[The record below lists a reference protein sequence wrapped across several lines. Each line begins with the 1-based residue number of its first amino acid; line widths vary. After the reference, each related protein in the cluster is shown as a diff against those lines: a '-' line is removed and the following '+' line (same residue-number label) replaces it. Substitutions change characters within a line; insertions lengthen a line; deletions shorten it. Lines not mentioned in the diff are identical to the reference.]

1 MFEKLQEI
9 LNAYADKFYAEIK
22 CAGVDYLIPCKES
35 LKVDSFTYQ
44 NNELCVCLEDY
55 DNYNIVP
62 VRFITEIDDKK
73 CN

>member
-1 MFEKLQEI
+1 MFEKLREI
-9 LNAYADKFYAEIK
+9 LNAYADKGYAEIK
-22 CAGVDYLIPCKES
+22 YAGVDYLILCKES
-35 LKVDSFTYQ
+35 LKVDSFTYH

-55 DNYNIVP
+55 DNYNVVP

>member
-9 LNAYADKFYAEIK
+9 LNAYADKGYAEIK
-22 CAGVDYLIPCKES
+22 YAGVDYLIPCKES

-55 DNYNIVP
+55 DNYNVVP

>member
-9 LNAYADKFYAEIK
+9 LNAYADKGHAEIK
-22 CAGVDYLIPCKES
+22 YASVDYLIPCKES

-55 DNYNIVP
+55 DNYNVVP
-62 VRFITEIDDKK
+62 VKFITEIDGKK
-73 CN
+73 YN